1 MSEDSLHSFET
12 GPYEMLNYEMKT
24 KDGKV
29 IIDVNNGDLGRL
41 VLEDREAVDQLRE
54 GLNKAEIFFKENARR
69 KEEL

>member
-12 GPYEMLNYEMKT
+12 GPYEMLNYELKT

-29 IIDVNNGDLGRL
+29 IIEVNNSDLGRL
-41 VLEDREAVDQLRE
+41 VVEDQETIEELRE
-54 GLNKAEIFFKENARR
+54 GLDKAEIFFKEASRR